1 MNNPPQG
8 FSEKLCLPCAFQTQ
22 FLMLIPFTVVSYLS
36 GHTDIRAKSLPPPPG
51 HLRHCGQPQQ
61 HQVCGPPP
69 SPIPLSPIPP
79 SGIRETGRRSQ
90 PTGAYIDIKKS
101 ALLRRTDWSLPH
113 TWDGWRFHDKVW
125 PLFCVSHQKF
135 SSFCVSCFTQSLGG
149 RQSLAE
155 RFEICTDWA
164 RVVRKFGPNLAEL
177 VLTWAEP
184 YLQFQQ
190 KTRGK
195 NCPNPYTFCGH

>member
-1 MNNPPQG
+1 MKNCACHVPSRHS
-8 FSEKLCLPCAFQTQ
+8 FSCSSHSPWCHIYLDTQTSEPNRCPHPLATSGIVDSRSNIRCAVPHLLPF
-22 FLMLIPFTVVSYLS
+22 
-36 GHTDIRAKSLPPPPG
+36 
-51 HLRHCGQPQQ
+51 
-61 HQVCGPPP
+61 
-69 SPIPLSPIPP
+69 LSPPFPP

-195 NCPNPYTFCGH
+195 NLPKPVYILWTLNGDS